1 MADHPEID
9 ELDINPAI
17 VGAAGC
23 QVADVHLTLTVDRP
37 TRHAAAPARVSA
49 PVSPAPTA
57 RPSDDADIVRR
68 TQTIDLVRSVPA
80 GVLVPLESSVLLTI
94 VIITFDPSGWVK
106 GLVAAA
112 AGVGLLAS
120 PFVTAVARRLPH
132 PAMVVA
138 ACISLFGAAGFAVAA
153 IGPLALLVLGAI
165 VGVAAISASIPLLT
179 ATYERNFSSRDRGRS
194 VGRGMAVRVAV
205 GAVVGLAM
213 GEYLEAHPDDW
224 WHLVLVGAVA
234 MVALA
239 SSQSRFPSQP
249 LAPVQGREHSLL
261 PHFHLLGDDRQ
272 LRLTLIAWMFMGFGN
287 LMLLPL
293 RVEYLAGEQYGIEA
307 DAATIVLLTVTVPSV
322 VRLLCMPV
330 FGVLFDRLSFFSAR
344 IMVNLLFALYV
355 AAFFSGTQRPRAVP
369 RRGRLRRRLGRRRPD
384 VVAVGH
390 QVRAGRVVWPTT
402 WACTRSS
409 PVSGR
414 CRRRSSASSSSST
427 CRSKRWRGWRPG

>member
-1 MADHPEID
+1 
-9 ELDINPAI
+9 
-17 VGAAGC
+17 
-23 QVADVHLTLTVDRP
+23 
-37 TRHAAAPARVSA
+37 VSA
-49 PVSPAPTA
+49 PVSPAPVA
-57 RPSDDADIVRR
+57 RPSDDIEIVRR
-68 TQTIDLVRSVPA
+68 TQTFDLMRSVPA

-94 VIITFDPSGWVK
+94 VITTFDPSGWVK
-106 GLVAAA
+106 GFVAAA

-120 PFVTAVARRLPH
+120 PFVTAFARRLPH

-138 ACISLFGAAGFAVAA
+138 ACISLVGAAGFAVAA
-153 IGPLALLVLGAI
+153 IGPLALLVVGAI

-179 ATYERNFSSRDRGRS
+179 ATYERNFSPRDRGRR

-213 GEYLEAHPDDW
+213 GEYLEARPDDW
-224 WHLVLVGAVA
+224 WHLLIVGGVA

-249 LAPVQGREHSLL
+249 LAPVRGREHSLL

-293 RVEYLAGEQYGIEA
+293 RVEYLAGERYGIEA

-330 FGVLFDRLSFFSAR
+330 FGALFDRLSFFSAR

-355 AAFFSGTQRPRAVP
+355 AAFFSGTSDVGLFLGAVAFGIGSAGGDLMWSLWVTKFAP
-369 RRGRLRRRLGRRRPD
+369 
-384 VVAVGH
+384 
-390 QVRAGRVVWPTT
+390 AGRVADYMGLHTFFTGIRAVSAPIVGFIVIEHMALETVAWM
-402 WACTRSS
+402 AAGLIIVSS
-409 PVSGR
+409 LVLLPEAR
-414 CRRRSSASSSSST
+414 LERRRV
-427 CRSKRWRGWRPG
+427 